1 MAYTGTAYGD
11 VSPRIGAYAAV
22 QMLKHAEPII
32 VLEKLAQVR
41 PMPQNKGQTLK
52 FRRPVPFAVATTPLT
67 EGVTPSS
74 QAMAYQDVNASL
86 AQYGAWC
93 ELTDVIQD
101 THEDPVLND
110 MSMLCGEQAA
120 ETKEMLNW
128 GVIKAGTNVIY
139 TNGSARNA
147 VNTVVAI
154 EDIRNATRTLRAQRA
169 KMITKILSGSVDVGT
184 RPIEG
189 GYIAVGHTNLEADL
203 RNLTG
208 FTPVA
213 EYGTRKPICN
223 EEVGSVETVR
233 FILSPLFAAFADAG
247 GAKGTMMSTTGTSAD
262 VYPLIVMGEEAWGTV
277 PLKGK
282 EAIKPMILNPN
293 TPRGGDPLGQRGSV
307 AWKTWHVA
315 TILNNAWM
323 VRIEAAATAL

>member
-1 MAYTGTAYGD
+1 MAITTYGD

-74 QAMAYQDVNASL
+74 QAMAYQDVNAAL

-110 MSMLCGEQAA
+110 MAMLCGEQAA

-147 VNTVVAI
+147 VNTPVAI

-203 RNLTG
+203 RSLTD

-233 FILSPLFAAFADAG
+233 FILSPLFAPFADAG

-323 VRIEAAATAL
+323 VRIETAATAL